1 MCTGSRLGAMDMPS
15 GYRRDNTLCGL
26 CMVFVCSDCMNHKAL
41 ERKTVCV
48 PTHVCVDVNG

>member
-1 MCTGSRLGAMDMPS
+1 MCTGSRLGAMDMPN